1 MIVSSNFS
9 LTLIVVHYNSGSLG
23 IDEAVAPEVETV
35 EEGNME
41 ENHLENEEITIEEQG
56 NDQNERKVV
65 VMEESVLSSVEFTE
79 TMEEENEKVIEE
91 PSSTLPAIRGEDS
104 LSIPL
109 SLQDR
114 RDSLK
119 AMFQSNSRSLSSVRH
134 DVSENDDAVMS
145 TVKSLFAP
153 PSSTHSKVEKVTSRL
168 VQPEGRENVVKN
180 AMNATSLKRGKE
192 IEMMEEKKKRKLS
205 NPVNSSSNSSNKITQ
220 FFTKK

>member
-1 MIVSSNFS
+1 M
-9 LTLIVVHYNSGSLG
+9 HYNSGSLG

-35 EEGNME
+35 EEGNMD

-56 NDQNERKVV
+56 NDQNERKED
-65 VMEESVLSSVEFTE
+65 VMKSSVEFTE
-79 TMEEENEKVIEE
+79 TMEEEKERVIEE

-119 AMFQSNSRSLSSVRH
+119 AMFQSNSRSLASVRH
-134 DVSENDDAVMS
+134 DVSKNDDAVMS

-192 IEMMEEKKKRKLS
+192 SEMMEEKKKRKLS
-205 NPVNSSSNSSNKITQ
+205 NPVNRSSNSSNKITQ

>member
-1 MIVSSNFS
+1 M
-9 LTLIVVHYNSGSLG
+9 HYNSGSLG

-35 EEGNME
+35 EEGNMD

-56 NDQNERKVV
+56 NDQNERKED
-65 VMEESVLSSVEFTE
+65 VMKSSVEFTE
-79 TMEEENEKVIEE
+79 TMEEEKERVIEE

-119 AMFQSNSRSLSSVRH
+119 AMFQSNSRSLASVRH
-134 DVSENDDAVMS
+134 DVSKNDDAVMS

-192 IEMMEEKKKRKLS
+192 SEMMEEKKKRKLS